1 MKNDIQSVS
10 KKLVKAYNSNKL
22 INPIP
27 EKFCKNIK
35 LAHKLRL
42 LCESKIKD
50 TKVGFKAGG
59 TIIPLLKK
67 LKEKEPFHSTVS
79 YGGGTKNGPKEII
92 KASHQVELFDEELN
106 CEPYKIIG
114 IKTIKPFLFDKY
126 FNLLSKNI

>member
-42 LCESKIKD
+42 LCESKI
-50 TKVGFKAGG
+50 
-59 TIIPLLKK
+59 
-67 LKEKEPFHSTVS
+67 TVS
-79 YGGGTKNGPKEII
+79 YTHLTLPTNRE
-92 KASHQVELFDEELN
+92 V
-106 CEPYKIIG
+106 
-114 IKTIKPFLFDKY
+114 
-126 FNLLSKNI
+126 

>member
-10 KKLVKAYNSNKL
+10 KKLVKSYNSNKL

-59 TIIPLLKK
+59 TIIALLKK
-67 LKEKEPFHSTVS
+67 LKE
-79 YGGGTKNGPKEII
+79 
-92 KASHQVELFDEELN
+92 
-106 CEPYKIIG
+106 
-114 IKTIKPFLFDKY
+114 
-126 FNLLSKNI
+126 

>member
-1 MKNDIQSVS
+1 MKNDMQSVS

-59 TIIPLLKK
+59 TIIALLKK
-67 LKEKEPFHSTVS
+67 LKEKEPFHSTVFR
-79 YGGGTKNGPKEII
+79 KNLI
-92 KASHQVELFDEELN
+92 KRWSSTQMVIA
-106 CEPYKIIG
+106 
-114 IKTIKPFLFDKY
+114 
-126 FNLLSKNI
+126 LSSGEAEYY

>member
-50 TKVGFKAGG
+50 PVIGFKAGG
-59 TIIPLLKK
+59 TGIPLMKK
-67 LKEKEPFHSTVS
+67 LKEKEPFIASVFK
-79 YGGGTKNGPKEII
+79 KNLIMKR
-92 KASHQVELFDEELN
+92 
-106 CEPYKIIG
+106 
-114 IKTIKPFLFDKY
+114 FLT
-126 FNLLSKNI
+126 L

>member
-42 LCESKIKD
+42 LCESKIK
-50 TKVGFKAGG
+50 KPIIGFKAGG
-59 TIIPLLKK
+59 TGIPVIKK
-67 LKEKEPFHSTVS
+67 LKEKIF
-79 YGGGTKNGPKEII
+79 
-92 KASHQVELFDEELN
+92 
-106 CEPYKIIG
+106 
-114 IKTIKPFLFDKY
+114 
-126 FNLLSKNI
+126 